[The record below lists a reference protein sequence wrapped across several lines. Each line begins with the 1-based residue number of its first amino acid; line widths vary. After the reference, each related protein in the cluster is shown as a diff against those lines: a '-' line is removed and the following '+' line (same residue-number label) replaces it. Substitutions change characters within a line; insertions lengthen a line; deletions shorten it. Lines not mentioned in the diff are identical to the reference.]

1 MSDLDM
7 PAIEFT
13 VRDLNRQTAKVLE
26 TCDQEGTVRIQSRSG
41 KSYELRACQP
51 EPAPVSGNQAIRE
64 WVKMNR
70 ARRAALRIP
79 KMTKEQSEMLDRL
92 IAGE

>member
-1 MSDLDM
+1 MSDIDM
-7 PAIEFT
+7 TAIEFT

-41 KSYELRACQP
+41 KAYELRACPP
-51 EPAPVSGNQAIRE
+51 EPALVSGNEAIRE

-70 ARRAALRIP
+70 ARRAALCIP
-79 KMTKEQSEMLDRL
+79 KMTKEQREHFDRL